1 MGERWRELWLERLR
15 RMPLL
20 AVDWLRHPRRD
31 AFWRHG
37 SVCEDYGQIQAA
49 VLAVGGWADAYSNAV
64 PRLLKGLSG
73 PRKGIIGPWEH
84 KYPQLARVGPSI
96 DFLGEALR
104 WWDHWLNGE
113 PRDVLEDADLTA
125 FLLEFK
131 TPSAKLGPR
140 SGRWV
145 GLPHWPA
152 SEIQHTTLYMGDAGL
167 TSTPGAAG
175 PKAVSTP
182 QHLGE
187 ACGYFCAG
195 MRIDDELPGDQRE
208 DDALSLCFDSKPL
221 DQDMV
226 LLGAPR
232 LKLRFASDKPSAL
245 LAVRLCAV
253 APDGSSERIT
263 WRPINLTHGQSH
275 AEPSPMIPGRR
286 IDLDIMLNDIGYTV
300 PAGHRLRLAVCT
312 TYWPMLWPSPEVA
325 TVTLYPESALLSLPQ
340 LLDGGSSL
348 EIAPPEAP
356 RYPTSD
362 RVPGNVTP
370 FTESALIR
378 ETAEGGRGAA
388 AQIKPG
394 QNARFRCVQIDLLK
408 AATGDA
414 GRQPPVQ
421 P

>member
-1 MGERWRELWLERLR
+1 
-15 RMPLL
+15 
-20 AVDWLRHPRRD
+20 
-31 AFWRHG
+31 
-37 SVCEDYGQIQAA
+37 
-49 VLAVGGWADAYSNAV
+49 
-64 PRLLKGLSG
+64 
-73 PRKGIIGPWEH
+73 
-84 KYPQLARVGPSI
+84 
-96 DFLGEALR
+96 
-104 WWDHWLNGE
+104 
-113 PRDVLEDADLTA
+113 
-125 FLLEFK
+125 
-131 TPSAKLGPR
+131 
-140 SGRWV
+140 
-145 GLPHWPA
+145 
-152 SEIQHTTLYMGDAGL
+152 
-167 TSTPGAAG
+167 
-175 PKAVSTP
+175 
-182 QHLGE
+182 
-187 ACGYFCAG
+187 
-195 MRIDDELPGDQRE
+195 
-208 DDALSLCFDSKPL
+208 
-221 DQDMV
+221 MV